1 MGLWGIIPLMEVR
14 DEWDEFSGTVVG
26 WGGDRRYRHSGQR

>member
-14 DEWDEFSGTVVG
+14 DEFSGKAVG
-26 WGGDRRYRHSGQR
+26 WGGVGVEGKEA

>member
-14 DEWDEFSGTVVG
+14 DEFSGKAVG